1 MKSGMPIQK
10 KRRAVDDSGVCAVA
24 QMSLPPKSYRI
35 FLAFLLLNPACSG
48 PLEEQQEVRA
58 FPNSVPQQNNPGA
71 SLPSVPARRLD
82 FHMDDSRP
90 FALRAQGII
99 VRLPDADGWKAMP
112 SRGGWT
118 GLSHV
123 ETKSEIWLR
132 HSPARRTV
140 RLSECEE
147 QSRQSLTLLRHGEAP
162 AHERRLT
169 APSGYG
175 GVVHVILPPGGGGL
189 VEAFGVGVSRCL
201 AVVFITGDAPG
212 FPERLQVATNEILDS
227 LALPSFEERGGAREP
242 LPF

>member
-10 KRRAVDDSGVCAVA
+10 KRKAVADSGVCAVT

-35 FLAFLLLNPACSG
+35 FLTFLLLTPACSG
-48 PLEEQQEVRA
+48 PLEEQQEVRTV
-58 FPNSVPQQNNPGA
+58 PSSVPPNDNSGA
-71 SLPSVPARRLD
+71 ALPSEPRRGLG
-82 FHMDDSRP
+82 FHMDNSRP

-118 GLSHV
+118 GLSHP

-140 RLSECEE
+140 KLRECEE

-169 APSGYG
+169 APTGYG
-175 GVVHVILPPGGGGL
+175 GVVHVVLPPGGGGL

-212 FPERLQVATNEILDS
+212 FPERLQVATNDILDS
-227 LALPSFEERGGAREP
+227 LVLPSFGDRGGGREP